1 MLHYDIEVTQQVISS
16 TDNVPVQLFSQWQVT
31 SISCDC
37 KDQHEGV
44 DPSL

>member
-1 MLHYDIEVTQQVISS
+1 MSWTQQVISS
-16 TDNVPVQLFSQWQVT
+16 TDNVPFQLFSQWQVT
-31 SISCDC
+31 NISRDC